1 MVQKRMAFMLTHFP
15 RTPLKSPSY
24 PGAVPGIPS
33 MASHMMGGSLV
44 LGIRAPSFLKACTNV
59 SEEIRK
65 P

>member
-15 RTPLKSPSY
+15 RTPLESPSY

-33 MASHMMGGSLV
+33 MAPHMMGGSLV